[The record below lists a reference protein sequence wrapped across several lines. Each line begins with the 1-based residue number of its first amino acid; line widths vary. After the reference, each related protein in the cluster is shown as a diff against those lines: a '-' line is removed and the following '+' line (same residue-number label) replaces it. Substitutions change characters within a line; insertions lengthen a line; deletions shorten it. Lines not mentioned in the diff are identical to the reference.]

1 MRPII
6 ILAVVLLALAR
17 PQTVSALDSSMP
29 MSSMSVVVSI
39 TAQSGSGQ
47 TGTATLTSTKDN
59 KTQVVISLKGEPA
72 NAVEPAHIHPGTCAK
87 LNPKPTDP
95 LTSVANGTSTSI
107 VNKPLASLESGAF
120 SINVHQSADNIGTYV
135 ACGTIPKAAP
145 AASAPM
151 APSAPSAMP
160 SSMPSYKP

>member
-6 ILAVVLLALAR
+6 IFAVILLALAR
-17 PQTVSALDSSMP
+17 WQSVSADNSMMTSS
-29 MSSMSVVVSI
+29 SSVVVPI
-39 TAQSGSGQ
+39 AAQSGSGQ
-47 TGTATLTSTKDN
+47 TGSASLTATKDN

-107 VNKPLASLESGAF
+107 VDKPLASLESGAF
-120 SINVHQSADNIGTYV
+120 SINVHQSVQNIGTYV